1 MAAPQQGSSESSKSL
16 PGDIPYDI
24 IGVGFGPA
32 ALAIA
37 IAMRDRGI
45 SARVLFLERQPEFG
59 WHTGMLLPGSRMQ
72 ISFLKD
78 LATMRNPTSPFTF
91 LNYLHKQNRL
101 THFVNLSTH
110 TPLRQEFNAYM
121 RWCASHFDD
130 LVQYNQEVLKVTAI
144 GDISHRPIDRF
155 AVHVR
160 DVRTGELRQ
169 LFAKHVIVATG
180 GEKAIPPCL
189 QGQNPG
195 DRVIHSSEYLHT
207 VGVKLPDETASY
219 RVAVVGGGQSG
230 VEIVE
235 DVRSRYPK
243 SQVSLFFRDSA
254 LRPSD
259 DSPLLV
265 VPLTKIR
272 VLGILTDDSVNEIFD
287 PSSVDIFYQSSR
299 AVRQQTLK
307 DNKATNYGVVRLNL
321 LEGLYEKLYEQK
333 INDPDPS
340 NWPLRLF
347 SNHEVC
353 GIEDAGNLKVKLKT
367 KNRLTGVTSTT
378 RDTYDLVVLAT
389 GYQRDPVSGI
399 LSNLKPLLSRS
410 DSGEEFHVQR
420 DYRLTFRPGVVRD
433 DAGIWL
439 QGSCESTHGVS
450 SCLVPRMAPDRG
462 GGANIG
468 LADQRQ
474 SSFHLGRSKCRDSGF
489 YSCVFEVIRIPCTAL
504 MFSGVII
511 LF

>member
-259 DSPLLV
+259 DSPF
-265 VPLTKIR
+265 
-272 VLGILTDDSVNEIFD
+272 VNEIFD

-439 QGSCESTHGVS
+439 QGSCESTHGISDSLLSILAVRSAEILDSILASLKS
-450 SCLVPRMAPDRG
+450 SEFRARL
-462 GGANIG
+462 
-468 LADQRQ
+468 
-474 SSFHLGRSKCRDSGF
+474 
-489 YSCVFEVIRIPCTAL
+489 
-504 MFSGVII
+504 
-511 LF
+511 

>member
-1 MAAPQQGSSESSKSL
+1 
-16 PGDIPYDI
+16 
-24 IGVGFGPA
+24 
-32 ALAIA
+32 
-37 IAMRDRGI
+37 MRERGI

-78 LATMRNPTSPFTF
+78 LATMRDPKSHFTF

-121 RWCASHFDD
+121 RWCASHFAD
-130 LVQYNQEVLKVTAI
+130 VVRYNQEVLKVTAV
-144 GDISHRPIDRF
+144 GDISHQPIDRF
-155 AVHVR
+155 AVHAR
-160 DVRTGELRQ
+160 DVRTGEIRQ
-169 LFAKHVIVATG
+169 FIAKHVIVATG
-180 GEKAIPPCL
+180 GEKAIPPSL
-189 QGQNPG
+189 RGQELG

-219 RVAVVGGGQSG
+219 HVAVVGGGQSG
-230 VEIVE
+230 VEIAE
-235 DVRSRYPK
+235 DFRSRYPK
-243 SQVSLFFRDSA
+243 SKVSLFFRDSA

-259 DSPLLV
+259 DSPF
-265 VPLTKIR
+265 
-272 VLGILTDDSVNEIFD
+272 VNEIFD

-333 INDPDPS
+333 INDPNPS

-353 GIEDAGNLKVKLKT
+353 GIEEAGNLQVRLRT
-367 KNRLTGVTSTT
+367 KHRLTGVTSTT
-378 RDTYDLVVLAT
+378 TDTYDLVVLAT

-399 LSNLKPLLSRS
+399 LSNLKALLSRP

-439 QGSCESTHGVS
+439 QGSCESTHGISDSLLSILAVRSAEILDSIVASLKS
-450 SCLVPRMAPDRG
+450 S
-462 GGANIG
+462 
-468 LADQRQ
+468 
-474 SSFHLGRSKCRDSGF
+474 
-489 YSCVFEVIRIPCTAL
+489 EIRARL
-504 MFSGVII
+504 
-511 LF
+511 